1 MNIEQ
6 LPKIDLHCHL
16 DGSLTKA
23 LIERRLG
30 RTVSEDMLTVSEECR
45 SLTEYLEK
53 FDLPLKC
60 LQDAEGLEEG
70 AYTFVQ
76 EIAKENMKYIEV
88 RFAPMLSVHKQLSCY
103 EIIEA
108 VRRGM
113 ERAKEDFKVRYGI
126 IVCAMRNHTLEQ
138 NMEMLACARQYLG
151 KGVCALDLAGDESA
165 FPTKNFRKLFWEA
178 KRIGMPF
185 TIHSGETGNL
195 YLGKGVCAL
204 DLAGDES
211 AFPTKNFRKLFWEA
225 KRIGMPFTIHSG
237 ETGNLENVRE
247 ALELGARRI
256 GHGIALKQDPKLMK
270 AYADAGIGVEMC
282 PTSNFQTPTSNFQT
296 KAVRTWEEYPLRQFL
311 DAGIKVSINTD
322 NRTVSGTTMTK
333 ELMKIYEHYGRDEKL
348 IHTLLCNAAE
358 TAFDPEIKD
367 LFKKEKKEV

>member
-1 MNIEQ
+1 MERWANMNIEQ

-23 LIERRLG
+23 VIERRLG
-30 RTVSEDMLTVSEECR
+30 RPVSEDMLTVSEECR

-88 RFAPMLSVHKQLSCY
+88 RFAPMLSAHEHLSCG
-103 EIIEA
+103 EVIEA
-108 VRRGM
+108 VRKGM

-126 IVCAMRNHTLEQ
+126 IVCAMRNHTVEQ
-138 NMEMLACARQYLG
+138 NMEMLACAKQYLG

-165 FPTKNFRKLFWEA
+165 FPTKNFRKLF
-178 KRIGMPF
+178 G
-185 TIHSGETGNL
+185 
-195 YLGKGVCAL
+195 
-204 DLAGDES
+204 
-211 AFPTKNFRKLFWEA
+211 EA

-256 GHGIALKQDPKLMK
+256 GHGIALKQDPELMK
-270 AYADAGIGVEMC
+270 AYAEAGIGVEMC
-282 PTSNFQTPTSNFQT
+282 PTSNFQT
-296 KAVRTWEEYPLRQFL
+296 KAVRTWEEYPLRQFV

-333 ELMKIYEHYGRDEKL
+333 ELIKIYEQYGRDEEL
-348 IHTLLCNAAE
+348 ILALLCNAAE
-358 TAFDPEIKD
+358 TAFDPEIKE
-367 LFKKEKKEV
+367 LFKTEKKEV